1 MSRKLAGVEKRWWW
15 RRDGGSGWWQLERES
30 DDLFPRVFRR
40 MATVSGEMEVSR
52 ALLGKRGAFWG

>member
-15 RRDGGSGWWQLERES
+15 LRDGGSGWWQLERES

-40 MATVSGEMEVSR
+40 MAAVSGEMEVSR
-52 ALLGKRGAFWG
+52 ALLGRRGAFWG